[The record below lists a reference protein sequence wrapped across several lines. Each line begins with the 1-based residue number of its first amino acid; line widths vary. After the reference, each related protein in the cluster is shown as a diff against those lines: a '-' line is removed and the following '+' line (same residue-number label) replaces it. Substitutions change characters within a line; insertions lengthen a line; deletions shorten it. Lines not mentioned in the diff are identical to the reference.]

1 MLLSVVPSTNSKRN
15 VSKNFE
21 LHAQDIITI
30 IGSIVNVSVEGFPH
44 DPIMSMRKSSF

>member
-1 MLLSVVPSTNSKRN
+1 MSVVPSTNSKRN